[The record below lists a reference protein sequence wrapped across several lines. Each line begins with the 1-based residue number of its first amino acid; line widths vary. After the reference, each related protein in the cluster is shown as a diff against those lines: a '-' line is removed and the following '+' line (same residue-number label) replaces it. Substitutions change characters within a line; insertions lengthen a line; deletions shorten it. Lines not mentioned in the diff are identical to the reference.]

1 MVHELAKE
9 FAGKM
14 ECKVIGYQEGDSQQ
28 RIQRYGLEQHGM
40 VIVDQ
45 ADTKLWAESG
55 HKQQKENVVAAIRKV
70 LGS

>member
-9 FAGKM
+9 FAGRM
-14 ECKVIGYQEGDSQQ
+14 ECKVVNYQDGDSPQ
-28 RIQRYGLEQHGM
+28 RIKRYGLEQHGM

-45 ADTKLWAESG
+45 ADTKAWAESG
-55 HKQQKENVVAAIRKV
+55 HKQQKNAVVAAIQKV